1 MLKWQNI
8 LLPYSKALQKQL
20 AMIRMKTNLYI
31 LKAVIQS
38 VLLCSEQGLLLRRH
52 RDYGEYDVTRE
63 KETDE
68 KSRRGN
74 FHIALN

>member
-1 MLKWQNI
+1 
-8 LLPYSKALQKQL
+8 
-20 AMIRMKTNLYI
+20 MIRMKTNLYI